1 MRPISTPSQS
11 NLLVKKMGDVLPQ
24 DVAKKFETYIS
35 LVLEKEQMMSF
46 KYELALPHGLVFL
59 KQE

>member
-1 MRPISTPSQS
+1 
-11 NLLVKKMGDVLPQ
+11 MGDVLPQ